1 MPERVAQAPELGLE
15 RDDLARAALAAPLQP
30 REGGRAHDQQ
40 HEQHLGRAPERR
52 DLPARFGRDACRVAP
67 AAGVVARARFEDVEL
82 EGRTGRPK
90 ADHVAVLQ
98 GDVAVRGLPVDERA
112 VLAAQVAEQ
121 KGLTLSDDRG
131 VTGGD
136 VEIALRVEAR
146 VRKGMPAQPDVGL
159 TKHLDLAGASAGQE
173 PKLGFHGL
181 RTKRYK

>member
-1 MPERVAQAPELGLE
+1 MLVTSSSGKSVFAMLGPF
-15 RDDLARAALAAPLQP
+15 A
-30 REGGRAHDQQ
+30 
-40 HEQHLGRAPERR
+40 
-52 DLPARFGRDACRVAP
+52 
-67 AAGVVARARFEDVEL
+67 
-82 EGRTGRPK
+82 TS
-90 ADHVAVLQ
+90 
-98 GDVAVRGLPVDERA
+98 
-112 VLAAQVAEQ
+112 QVAEQ